1 MSQVADDRGRSADG
15 AGGPALRQPPL
26 PGCALREA
34 KVGEK
39 TRNPFHIARSDAPVS
54 TAATGGN
61 SDDPSLPAADRVA
74 RLVESSDIFV
84 FMKGNPQQPM
94 CGFSANTVAML
105 ESLGVPY
112 DTFDVLA
119 DEAVRSAAKVHA
131 RWPTFPQVYLRGELI
146 GGNDIVTELFTS
158 GELAQMVEGLR

>member
-1 MSQVADDRGRSADG
+1 M
-15 AGGPALRQPPL
+15 
-26 PGCALREA
+26 
-34 KVGEK
+34 GEK
-39 TRNPFHIARSDAPVS
+39 TGNPFHIANPDAAIASVG
-54 TAATGGN
+54 TGGVA
-61 SDDPSLPAADRVA
+61 DDPSLPAADRVA
-74 RLVESSDIFV
+74 RMVESSDIFV

-112 DTFDVLA
+112 GTFDVLA

-131 RWPTFPQVYLRGELI
+131 RWPTFPQVYLKGELI

-158 GELAQMVEGLR
+158 GELAEMVEGVR